1 MAHRNIRFNPFT
13 LGLVTAVF
21 TAASFSTVSC
31 SPVEQ
36 PTTTQGTTGGKG
48 GNGVGG
54 GTAGSGAS
62 NTGGEGGGFIDPG
75 TGPFGDFPMEP
86 IVLDGVQPDIGT
98 LFQNTPGSDTG
109 GPCLSEP
116 PLEAMFPRNWTPL
129 FFEWSAPPELNVFEL
144 KLEVDNQLR
153 PLVVYTTQPT
163 YTMVLGTWKNLTT
176 HSAGHDVKITL
187 RGAHLENGA
196 LTMGPN
202 VGASGVVHIAPVAAP
217 GSVVYW
223 TASGG
228 TSFQG
233 FTIGDTTS
241 KTVLTPA
248 MAGMTSTGGETSCVS
263 CHTSSPDGKLIIY
276 SRDVGDTSRAIDARY
291 VTGGVPGPDVISPS
305 ALQLLGRHKQT
316 APVLSPAHYS
326 PNDAVAISIL
336 SDPNL
341 NGGRYEIVWTDLHA
355 ADGNGWGVLAR
366 NLDSRFVASSPAW
379 RRDGTEIAYVT
390 SAAGGEGVIAA
401 PDGIDPTMD
410 INTIPYNN
418 RAGGDAAPFPG
429 ASDPSF
435 HEFYPVYSP
444 EDTFMAFNRTDSAP
458 PNSYNQPA
466 AEVFVVPGRG
476 GSPTRLRAND
486 PPACTNLVSPGQT
499 NSWARWAPKA
509 ETFEGQKYY
518 WVVFS
523 SKRRQAAGARPQ
535 LYIAAVVAK
544 VDAGVETISAEYPAI
559 YVTAQDPTGS
569 NHTPA
574 WDFFEVEQIPPN

>member
-1 MAHRNIRFNPFT
+1 MALRTIRFNPLT
-13 LGLVTAVF
+13 LGLVTALVSAVAF
-21 TAASFSTVSC
+21 ATASC
-31 SPVEQ
+31 SVVER
-36 PTTTQGTTGGKG
+36 PSNPGTTGGSG
-48 GNGVGG
+48 GSGGAAGNG
-54 GTAGSGAS
+54 GS
-62 NTGGEGGGFIDPG
+62 NVGGEGGGFIDPG
-75 TGPFGDFPMEP
+75 NGPFGDFPADP
-86 IVLDGVQPDIGT
+86 VVLDGLQTDVGT

-116 PLEAMFPRNWTPL
+116 PLDAMFPRNWTPL

-144 KLEVDNQLR
+144 RLEVDNQLR
-153 PLVVYTTQPT
+153 PLVVYTSQLS
-163 YTMVLGTWKNLTT
+163 YKMILGVWKNLTT

-187 RGAHLENGA
+187 RGARLENGA
-196 LTMGPN
+196 LTAGPF

-233 FTIGDTTS
+233 FTIGDETS

-248 MAGMTSTGGETSCVS
+248 TAGTTSTGGETTCVS

-276 SRDVGDTSRAIDARY
+276 TRDVGMTSRAVDARY
-291 VTGGVPGPDVISPS
+291 VTGGVVGPDVVSPS
-305 ALQLLGRHKQT
+305 ALALLGRNKQS

-326 PNDAVAISIL
+326 GSDSVAITIF
-336 SDPNL
+336 SDPNF
-341 NGGRYEIVWTDLHA
+341 NGGRYEIIWTDLHA
-355 ADGNGWGVLAR
+355 PDQNGWGVLAR
-366 NLDSRFVASSPAW
+366 NGDPRRVASSPAW

-390 SAAGGEGVIAA
+390 SAAGGEGVIAG
-401 PDGIDPTMD
+401 PDGVDPTMD

-418 RAGGDAAPFPG
+418 RVGGDAVALPG
-429 ASDPSF
+429 ASDPNF

-444 EDTFMAFNRTDSAP
+444 DDTFVAFNRTDNQP
-458 PNSYNQPA
+458 VNSYDQPA

-486 PPACTNLVSPGQT
+486 PPACTGLASPGMT

-509 ETFEGQKYY
+509 ESFEGQKYY

-523 SKRRQAAGARPQ
+523 SKRRQAAAARPQ
-535 LYIAAVVAK
+535 LYVAAVVTK
-544 VDAGVETISAEYPAI
+544 IDGGVETLAAEYPAI
-559 YVTAQDPTGS
+559 YVTAQDAAGN